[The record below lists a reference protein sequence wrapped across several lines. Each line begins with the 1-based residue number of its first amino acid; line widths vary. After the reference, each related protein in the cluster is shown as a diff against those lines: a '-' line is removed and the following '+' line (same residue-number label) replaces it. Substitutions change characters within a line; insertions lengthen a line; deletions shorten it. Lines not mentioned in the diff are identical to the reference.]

1 MSVELINIL
10 ATGILA
16 ILSAILRQYFILK
29 KEIEILKITL
39 AKNYATVDS
48 IKDLAQ
54 AQKEML
60 NQLVDIKVDIARFV
74 ARENT
79 NNAQPK

>member
-16 ILSAILRQYFILK
+16 ILSAILRQYFVLK

-74 ARENT
+74 ARENN
-79 NNAQPK
+79 NNALPK

>member
-1 MSVELINIL
+1 MSIELINIL
-10 ATGILA
+10 ATLVVALLG
-16 ILSAILRQYFILK
+16 AILRQYLILK
-29 KEIEILKITL
+29 KEIEILKLTL

-60 NQLVDIKVDIARFV
+60 SQLVDIKVDIARFV
-74 ARENT
+74 ARENH
-79 NNAQPK
+79 NALPK

>member
-1 MSVELINIL
+1 MSIELINIL
-10 ATGILA
+10 ATMVVALLG
-16 ILSAILRQYFILK
+16 AILRQYLVLK
-29 KEIEILKITL
+29 KEIEILKLTL

-60 NQLVDIKVDIARFV
+60 SQLVDIKVDIARFV
-74 ARENT
+74 ARENH
-79 NNAQPK
+79 NALPK

>member
-1 MSVELINIL
+1 MTVELINIL
-10 ATGILA
+10 ATVIIAVLG
-16 ILSAILRQYFILK
+16 AILRQYFVLK

-74 ARENT
+74 ARENH
-79 NNAQPK
+79 NALPK

>member
-1 MSVELINIL
+1 MSIELINIL
-10 ATGILA
+10 ATLIVTLLG
-16 ILSAILRQYFILK
+16 AILRQYFVLK
-29 KEIEILKITL
+29 KEIEILKLTL

-60 NQLVDIKVDIARFV
+60 SQLVDIKVDIARFV
-74 ARENT
+74 ARENS
-79 NNAQPK
+79 NALPK

>member
-1 MSVELINIL
+1 MSIELINIL
-10 ATGILA
+10 ATLVITLLG
-16 ILSAILRQYFILK
+16 AILRQYLILK
-29 KEIEILKITL
+29 KEIEILKLTL

-60 NQLVDIKVDIARFV
+60 SQLVDIKVDIARFV
-74 ARENT
+74 ARENS
-79 NNAQPK
+79 NALPK

>member
-10 ATGILA
+10 ATA
-16 ILSAILRQYFILK
+16 IFAVLGAILRQYFVLK

-74 ARENT
+74 ARENS
-79 NNAQPK
+79 NALPK

>member
-1 MSVELINIL
+1 MSIELINIL
-10 ATGILA
+10 ATLIATLLG
-16 ILSAILRQYFILK
+16 AILRQYFILK
-29 KEIEILKITL
+29 KEIEILKLTL

-60 NQLVDIKVDIARFV
+60 SQLVDIKVDIARFV
-74 ARENT
+74 ARENS
-79 NNAQPK
+79 NALPK

>member
-1 MSVELINIL
+1 MTIELINIL
-10 ATGILA
+10 ATA
-16 ILSAILRQYFILK
+16 IVAVLGAILRQYFVLK

-74 ARENT
+74 ARENH
-79 NNAQPK
+79 NALPK

>member
-1 MSVELINIL
+1 MTVELINVL

-16 ILSAILRQYFILK
+16 ILGAILRQYLILK
-29 KEIEILKITL
+29 KEIEILKLTL

-60 NQLVDIKVDIARFV
+60 SQLVDIKVDIARFV
-74 ARENT
+74 AREN
-79 NNAQPK
+79 NNALPK

>member
-1 MSVELINIL
+1 MSVELINII
-10 ATGILA
+10 ATLVVALLG
-16 ILSAILRQYFILK
+16 AILRQYLVLK
-29 KEIEILKITL
+29 REIEILKLTL

-74 ARENT
+74 AREHND
-79 NNAQPK
+79 AISK

>member
-74 ARENT
+74 ARENHD
-79 NNAQPK
+79 ALPK

>member
-1 MSVELINIL
+1 MSIELINII
-10 ATGILA
+10 ATLVVALLG
-16 ILSAILRQYFILK
+16 AILRQYLVLK
-29 KEIEILKITL
+29 REIEILKLTL

-74 ARENT
+74 AMEHNDDHS
-79 NNAQPK
+79 K

>member
-79 NNAQPK
+79 NNVRPK

>member
-1 MSVELINIL
+1 MSIELINIL
-10 ATGILA
+10 ATGIVAL
-16 ILSAILRQYFILK
+16 LGAILRQYLILK
-29 KEIEILKITL
+29 KEIEILKLTL

-60 NQLVDIKVDIARFV
+60 SQLVDIKVDIARFV
-74 ARENT
+74 ARENS
-79 NNAQPK
+79 NNALPK

>member
-1 MSVELINIL
+1 MSVELINII
-10 ATGILA
+10 ATLVVALLG
-16 ILSAILRQYFILK
+16 AILRQYLVLK
-29 KEIEILKITL
+29 REIEILKLTL

-74 ARENT
+74 ARENHDDHS
-79 NNAQPK
+79 K

>member
-1 MSVELINIL
+1 MSIELINIL
-10 ATGILA
+10 ATAVVALLG
-16 ILSAILRQYFILK
+16 AILRQYLILK
-29 KEIEILKITL
+29 KEIEILKLTL

-60 NQLVDIKVDIARFV
+60 SQLVDIKVDIARFV
-74 ARENT
+74 ARENS
-79 NNAQPK
+79 NALPK

>member
-1 MSVELINIL
+1 MTVELVNVL

-16 ILSAILRQYFILK
+16 ILGAILRQYLILK
-29 KEIEILKITL
+29 KEIEILKLTL

-60 NQLVDIKVDIARFV
+60 SQLVDIKVDIARFV
-74 ARENT
+74 ARENA
-79 NNAQPK
+79 NNALPK

>member
-1 MSVELINIL
+1 MTVELVNVL

-16 ILSAILRQYFILK
+16 ILGAILRQYLILK
-29 KEIEILKITL
+29 KEIEILKLTL

-60 NQLVDIKVDIARFV
+60 SQLVDIKVDIARFV
-74 ARENT
+74 AREN
-79 NNAQPK
+79 NNALPK

>member
-10 ATGILA
+10 ATAVVALLG
-16 ILSAILRQYFILK
+16 AILRQYLILK
-29 KEIEILKITL
+29 KEIEILKLTL

-60 NQLVDIKVDIARFV
+60 SQLVDIKVDIARFV
-74 ARENT
+74 ARENHD
-79 NNAQPK
+79 ALPK